1 MAQFISIQVHKA
13 NEDIVKRIQTHC
25 ESVKDY
31 PNFNALM
38 NAIFPNLEEAIK
50 SYNPNT
56 RRVNL
61 NLGNVT
67 IR

>member
-1 MAQFISIQVHKA
+1 MAQFVSIQVHKQ
-13 NEDIVKRIQTHC
+13 NETVVERIQLAC
-25 ESVKDY
+25 QADRAI
-31 PNFNALM
+31 NFNALM

-50 SYNPNT
+50 TYNPKT